1 MHKLLVLALVG
12 ACGAAVAQ
20 TPATNPMPDGSR
32 DMYVGLGVQS
42 LPRYDGAR
50 HNKTLALPV
59 LQVQWSNGI
68 FVSGL
73 SAGWHLSNSP
83 SWEYGPLLA
92 LAPRRDEDGIS
103 GGLGG
108 VGDGSGG
115 GAGATSILPGDGG
128 IVPGGPDKLSKSGNP
143 LLGMDVIQRRIL
155 YGGFSNYY
163 LTPALRLSNN
173 LLYGAGNGHDGL
185 RLHTALQYML
195 PNALPHHSFVLSAG
209 VSVVNSAYSNAYFG
223 VSPRENER
231 NRIGAFRAGGG
242 VHDVRLGVRWNWA
255 LSPSWMLTSGAQA
268 TRLLGDA
275 KDSPLTE
282 RPNNWTVSTALAYRF

>member
-1 MHKLLVLALVG
+1 MHKFLVFALVG
-12 ACGAAVAQ
+12 ACGTVAAQ

-50 HNKTLALPV
+50 HNKTQALPV

-73 SAGWHLSNSP
+73 MAGWHLSSQP
-83 SWEYGPLLA
+83 ALEYGPLIA
-92 LAPRRDEDGIS
+92 LQPRRDEDGTS
-103 GGLGG
+103 GGIGG

-115 GAGATSILPGDGG
+115 GAGATSILPGEDLR
-128 IVPGGPDKLSKSGNP
+128 DKTANP
-143 LLGMDVIQRRIL
+143 LLGMDVIHQRLL
-155 YGGFSNYY
+155 YGGFFNYY

-173 LLYGAGNGHDGL
+173 LLYGYGNERDGL

-195 PNALPHHSFVLSAG
+195 PNALAHHSFVLSAG
-209 VSVVNSAYSNAYFG
+209 VSVVNSAYANAYFG
-223 VSPRENER
+223 VSTHENER
-231 NRIGAFRAGGG
+231 NKMGPFRASGG
-242 VHDVRLGVRWNWA
+242 VQDARLGLRWNWA
-255 LSPSWMLTSGAQA
+255 LSPSWMLTSGAQV

-282 RPNNWTVSTALAYRF
+282 RPTNVTVSTALAYRF